1 MAGASCPLVPAA
13 NFSVQ
18 ASLITN
24 SRASALAGRARR
36 GQRVGGISWAILPL
50 SNWQEDA
57 GMDVKPEFAAAD
69 KAVARAAGKIE
80 QAMVEL
86 LEKTLPLSGVVAT
99 DYVVETLA
107 DALITRNPA
116 ALEWL
121 NRQRGKSSMRLAN
134 ALMDWR
140 DMWAKR

>member
-1 MAGASCPLVPAA
+1 
-13 NFSVQ
+13 
-18 ASLITN
+18 
-24 SRASALAGRARR
+24 
-36 GQRVGGISWAILPL
+36 
-50 SNWQEDA
+50 
-57 GMDVKPEFAAAD
+57 MDVKPEFAAAD